1 MLITK
6 TIADVEQTI
15 NAEQNVDLRFE
26 GKQILRDLAIL
37 KEDMENDRSLWY
49 TGERLSTD
57 KQAHQG

>member
-1 MLITK
+1 VLITK

-15 NAEQNVDLRFE
+15 NAEHNVDLRFE

-37 KEDMENDRSLWY
+37 KEDMENDRPLWY

-57 KQAHQG
+57 KQAH